1 MLLLRKRNASYVAA
15 NNHEFVNNKMF
26 KMRTIFGR
34 IPRKYKISLSITRLS
49 EGCKLKLKICKKR
62 KKKFSKKSIKCW
74 KRIDT
79 TRSVK
84 KGGAVASVLKNLS
97 STQRLEWHLVSIYS
111 MAIVLWVGWA
121 ISYQNLIARIAEKN
135 LLSVIEYFTFL
146 VSKSK

>member
-62 KKKFSKKSIKCW
+62 KKKFSKKSIKC
-74 KRIDT
+74 
-79 TRSVK
+79 
-84 KGGAVASVLKNLS
+84 
-97 STQRLEWHLVSIYS
+97 
-111 MAIVLWVGWA
+111 
-121 ISYQNLIARIAEKN
+121 
-135 LLSVIEYFTFL
+135 
-146 VSKSK
+146 